1 MMALTTLKEMDPP
14 VHFKY
19 NEFAKG
25 QGGKYNFTLFLA

>member
-1 MMALTTLKEMDPP
+1 MALTTLEEMDPP

-25 QGGKYNFTLFLA
+25 QRGKYNFALFLA